1 MFLTDLINF
10 LSPYMATYGYYL
22 VFFGVALE
30 CSAMLGLII
39 PGETILLL
47 ASFYAAHGELSLT
60 TVILLAMAGAF
71 IGDNIGYSIGR
82 KGGRRFILAYGKYV
96 FITRK
101 HQRAVD
107 RYFKEHGGKT
117 ILIARFTSFL
127 RALAA
132 FTAGSLKMPYRVF
145 FWYDLIGAIAWSIAI
160 SLLGYFL
167 GGNWPLVEKIIE
179 RVGYGALVLIV
190 LIIVIALFL
199 RYRRRKKYVEKNN
212 ADD

>member
-10 LSPYMATYGYYL
+10 LSPFMATYGYYL

-30 CSAMLGLII
+30 CSAMLGIII

-47 ASFYAAHGELSLT
+47 AAFYAAYGELSLT
-60 TVILLAMAGAF
+60 SVILLAIVGAVV
-71 IGDNIGYSIGR
+71 GDNIGYFFGR

-101 HQRAVD
+101 RLRAVD

-145 FWYDLIGAIAWSIAI
+145 FWYDFIGAIAWSITI

-167 GGNWPLVEKIIE
+167 GGNWPFLKKIIE
-179 RVGYGALVLIV
+179 RVGYGAIALIV
-190 LIIVIALFL
+190 LIMAMVIFL
-199 RYRRRKKYVEKNN
+199 KYWRRNKYVEKNN

>member
-1 MFLTDLINF
+1 
-10 LSPYMATYGYYL
+10 MATYGYYL
-22 VFFGVALE
+22 VFLGVALE
-30 CSAMLGLII
+30 CSAMLGFII

-47 ASFYAAHGELSLT
+47 AAFYAAHGELDLT
-60 TVILLAMAGAF
+60 SVILLAIFGAVV
-71 IGDNIGYSIGR
+71 GDNIGYFFGR

-101 HQRAVD
+101 RLRAVD

-145 FWYDLIGAIAWSIAI
+145 FWYDFIGAIAWSITI

-167 GGNWPLVEKIIE
+167 GGNWPLLKKII
-179 RVGYGALVLIV
+179 RTSRLWCHSTDCPYDCHGH
-190 LIIVIALFL
+190 FP
-199 RYRRRKKYVEKNN
+199 
-212 ADD
+212 